1 MKYALYII
9 LLALLPLLAGSGAAA
24 EWQLPTI
31 PVEEIRPGMTGF
43 GKTIFYGEKIDTF
56 GVVVIEVVKNFYP
69 QQDVVIVRLTG
80 ERCEHLGVV
89 AGMSGSPVYL
99 DGRLAGAVALRLGEF
114 QTEPIAGVMPIASML
129 ATRDYE
135 AARRATPPAA
145 PSAGPHFLR
154 GVLLGA
160 GDTFWQHALA
170 SFRLAPE
177 SRLAGRRIETPL
189 IFSGFSEAGL
199 GAAAPWWNSLG
210 FTPMAGGTALPG
222 AAVGGGAPA
231 AAADASKAALEPGS
245 ALSQVFIRGD
255 FGMEMTGTVT
265 AVEGDEILAFG
276 HYLFNLGST
285 QMPMARSRILVT
297 LPSLAGS
304 SKMARALEVIG
315 TIRQDRLTGVFGQVN
330 VMPDWIPVTV
340 QLRSRAGEQT
350 FNFELAD
357 DPALRNLLPFF
368 LRSALFQAL
377 ITGKLG
383 AEPSTV
389 HLSGEI
395 ALKDGRRIPL
405 NDFFS
410 YQERLGFLGAGSE
423 IAEAVDL
430 VSLTLGALM
439 VNDFAPPAVQA
450 ITLHAVVEP
459 GERVA
464 AIHAI
469 RQDRL
474 EVSPGDSL
482 QLAITLRSSEGREL
496 RYQQCI
502 CLPRYLKARSLTVI
516 AGGADGMTRAELQAN
531 PEKYRPDSF
540 DRLCEILQTP
550 RAGSNLYVQVREPAF
565 GMAVEGEELT
575 ALPPSILGVMSGRGG
590 ERSLRDRILAEWV
603 IPTGYKITGIKRIN
617 VRITQPQRKQA
628 TLEPGFPENFYSG
641 QP

>member
-1 MKYALYII
+1 MKYVLHITS
-9 LLALLPLLAGSGAAA
+9 LALLLLLAGSGTAAD
-24 EWQLPTI
+24 WKLPTI

-99 DGRLAGAVALRLGEF
+99 EGRLAGAVALRLGDF
-114 QTEPIAGVMPIASML
+114 QKEPIAGVMPIASML
-129 ATRDYE
+129 RTRDYE
-135 AARRATPPAA
+135 AARRTTPPAA
-145 PSAGPHFLR
+145 PSAGPHYLR

-160 GDTFWQHALA
+160 GDAFWQQALA
-170 SFRLAPE
+170 SLRPAPE

-199 GAAAPWWNSLG
+199 NAAAPWWNSLG

-222 AAVGGGAPA
+222 AAMAGAAPA
-231 AAADASKAALEPGS
+231 QAASAALEPGS

-315 TIRQDRLTGVFGQVN
+315 SIRQDRLSGVFGQIN
-330 VMPDWIPVTV
+330 VMPEWIPVSV
-340 QLRSRAGEQT
+340 QLHSRAGEQT
-350 FNFELAD
+350 FAFELAD

-368 LRSALFQAL
+368 LRSVLFQAL

-389 HLSGEI
+389 RLNGEI
-395 ALKDGRRIPL
+395 ALQDGRRIPL

-430 VSLTLGALM
+430 VALTLGALT
-439 VNDFAPPAVQA
+439 VNDFAPPAVRSISLQ
-450 ITLHAVVEP
+450 AVVEP

-482 QLAITLRSSEGREL
+482 QLAISLRSSEGREL

-516 AGGADGMTRAELQAN
+516 AGGADGIMRAEVQAN

-540 DRLCEILQTP
+540 ARLCEILQRP
-550 RAGSNLYVQVREPAF
+550 RAGSNLYVQVREPVL

-590 ERSLRDRILAEWV
+590 ERALRDRILAEWV
-603 IPTGYKITGIKRIN
+603 IPTGYKITGIKRIS

-628 TLEPGFPENFYSG
+628 TMEPGFPDYFYSG